1 MPSNL
6 PVFNVDRHPRERG
19 MADHQ
24 GPEGELHEQEAM
36 QAAALVGLPIPSEY
50 LSGVA
55 VHFRVLRDRAEM
67 VMSFP
72 LPDDIEP
79 APVFRP

>member
-1 MPSNL
+1 
-6 PVFNVDRHPRERG
+6 

-24 GPEGELHEQEAM
+24 DQEGEVHEQEAL
-36 QAAALVGLPIPSEY
+36 QAAALVGLPIREEH

-55 VHFRVLRDRAEM
+55 AHFRILRDRAEL